1 MAETVGLISAVR
13 PYPIDAG
20 KKVVL
25 AGLIEYFSERLG
37 PENVHYLLIGGDA
50 TADFPVPLR
59 AIPKPRARAA
69 LANVVR
75 GAGTGRASLQE
86 SLLRSKETGEEITRV
101 LQQLDLNL
109 EIFDT
114 VRTAQYAS
122 DIGLDKQICYLDD
135 LFSER
140 YAAMLRAAEKYSD
153 VDIQPLGNFAE
164 HVPRALR
171 PIAENKRGQRALLR
185 AERRLV
191 ERSEDRV
198 ARRFRRSLLVN
209 SHEADLLRRR
219 ARVGEDQT
227 QSIPPLI
234 STPTRTDRD
243 YQGAPEF
250 VFLGLLSLPHND
262 DGLRSFIDLTWPKLL
277 AERPDAILRI
287 FGRDPL
293 PGLVAAVAQHP
304 GSVFLEGF
312 APDLS
317 AVLTRA
323 AAMINP
329 LRFGSGIKLKVIEAL
344 GRGIPVVST
353 PIGADGIS
361 SGPQHGVLVADSTS
375 EFMTHLLDLTSPAYN
390 AAISDAARNH
400 FDAEYSREAVFA
412 LYDRAFTLS

>member
-1 MAETVGLISAVR
+1 MTETVGLISAVR

-25 AGLIEYFSERLG
+25 AGLIEYFSERFG
-37 PENVHYLLIGGDA
+37 AKNVHYLLIGGHA
-50 TADFPVPLR
+50 GADFPVPLH
-59 AIPKPRARAA
+59 AIPKPRAIAA
-69 LANVVR
+69 LGNAVL

-86 SLLRSKETGEEITRV
+86 SLLRSKETGREIARV
-101 LQQLDLNL
+101 LQQLDLGL

-122 DIGLDKQICYLDD
+122 ETGLEKQICYLDD

-140 YAAMLRAAEKYSD
+140 YAAMLRAAEEYSD
-153 VDIQPLGNFAE
+153 VNIQPLGNFAE
-164 HVPRALR
+164 HVPAALR
-171 PIAENKRGQRALLR
+171 PIAENKQGQRALLR

-219 ARVGEDQT
+219 ARVGENQT

-234 STPTRTDRD
+234 STPTQTNRD

-262 DGLRSFIDLTWPKLL
+262 DGLRTFIDLTWPKLL
-277 AERPDAILRI
+277 AERPDATLKI

-293 PGLVAAVAQHP
+293 PGLVAAAAQHP
-304 GSVFLEGF
+304 QTVSLEGF

-317 AVLTRA
+317 AALTRA

-353 PIGADGIS
+353 PVGADGIS

-390 AAISDAARNH
+390 AAIADAARNH
-400 FDAEYSREAVFA
+400 FDAEYSRKAVFA
-412 LYDRAFTLS
+412 QYDKAFTLP